1 VHCHTCR
8 TISSIRKHWID
19 LPCRDCGK
27 ACKYFSTFLVVRLMD
42 EVNELKRQFRIIHD
56 ENTYLL
62 NLISKYHPPNL
73 ESLQP

>member
-1 VHCHTCR
+1 
-8 TISSIRKHWID
+8 
-19 LPCRDCGK
+19 
-27 ACKYFSTFLVVRLMD
+27 MD